1 MRALRYGP
9 VVLMC
14 GALLA
19 CGGKGG
25 GSDHPPGPPIP
36 VPSFVC
42 VDAAPATDR
51 VVLRCAGKVADDIW
65 RIDVVAGVPTT
76 SDDINGFRFDV
87 TFDPQQLAFVPGSAD
102 KGDLL
107 DRDGHTVLFAAALDP
122 NDAGR
127 LIVGLNRTGGTG
139 IRGQAPND
147 LIMSF
152 CLRALTGAPFGP
164 LAPAFEN
171 ARADDSSLQAIPE
184 IGFDNDTLFLSV
196 E

>member
-1 MRALRYGP
+1 MRAPRYGP

-42 VDAAPATDR
+42 VDAAPLTDR

-87 TFDPQQLAFVPGSAD
+87 TFDPQQLAFVAGSAEE
-102 KGDLL
+102 GNLL
-107 DRDGHTVLFAAALDP
+107 NRDGEPVLFAAALDP

-127 LIVGLNRTGGTG
+127 LIVGINRTMGLATSGVAGHDT
-139 IRGQAPND
+139 
-147 LIMSF
+147 IMSF

-164 LAPAFEN
+164 LAPAFES

>member
-1 MRALRYGP
+1 MRALRYAP

-14 GALLA
+14 AALLA

-25 GSDHPPGPPIP
+25 GSDSPPGPPIP
-36 VPSFVC
+36 VPSFAC
-42 VDAAPATDR
+42 VDAAPATDH
-51 VVLRCAGKVADDIW
+51 VVMRCAGKVADDIW
-65 RIDVVAGVPTT
+65 RIDVVVGVPTT
-76 SDDINGFRFDV
+76 SADINGFRFDV
-87 TFDPQQLAFVPGSAD
+87 TFDPQQLAFVTGSAEE
-102 KGDLL
+102 GNLL
-107 DRDGHTVLFAAALDP
+107 NRDGGETLFAAALAP

-127 LIVGLNRTGGTG
+127 LIVGINRTGETS

-152 CLRALTGAPFGP
+152 RLRALTGAPFGP

-171 ARADDSSLQAIPE
+171 ARADDSSLQAIPG
-184 IGFDNDTLFLSV
+184 IGFDDTLFLSV

>member
-1 MRALRYGP
+1 
-9 VVLMC
+9 MC

-25 GSDHPPGPPIP
+25 GSGHPPGPPIP

-76 SDDINGFRFDV
+76 SADINGFRFYV
-87 TFDPQQLAFVPGSAD
+87 TFDPQQLAFVPGSAQE
-102 KGDLL
+102 GDLL
-107 DRDGHTVLFAAALDP
+107 NRDGGETLFAAAI
-122 NDAGR
+122 DATDSGR
-127 LIVGLNRTGGTG
+127 LIVGLNRTGGTV
-139 IRGQAPND
+139 IRGLAPND

-164 LAPAFEN
+164 LAPAFES
-171 ARADDSSLQAIPE
+171 AEADDPSGQAIPE
-184 IGFDNDTLFLSV
+184 IGFDNGTLFLSV